1 MSALWKKTVP
11 VVIVFVTA
19 LLVMMDY
26 FVVMPP
32 VNLDGVSWTS
42 NTVRDLQNWG
52 IILTA
57 FTLGFGAVNLFYLHG
72 RHISRRVPNQWMY
85 SLWLLIVIVIF
96 TTVGLSTGP
105 SSDQYSFLYNSSYF
119 ALSATVYSSLGFYM
133 TSGLYRALRVRNTES
148 FIFFIIGIVIL
159 ARNAPALAVYYPSLD
174 ALGAWIQNVLTTA
187 PQRGIMIGAALGAL
201 SLGIRTMT
209 GRETGFLGRLTEE
222 ERAGGRGGE

>member
-1 MSALWKKTVP
+1 MSAVMKRTIP
-11 VVIVFVTA
+11 VAIVFVTA

-32 VNLDGVSWTS
+32 VNLEGISWTS

-72 RHISRRVPNQWMY
+72 RHISRRVPNQWPF

-96 TTVGLSTGP
+96 TVIGVATGP
-105 SSDQYSFLYNSSYF
+105 SSDQYSYLYNSSYF

-148 FIFFIIGIVIL
+148 FIFFIIGLIIL
-159 ARNAPALAVYYPSLD
+159 ARNAPAIAVFYPTLD
-174 ALGAWIQNVLTTA
+174 AAGAWIQNILTTA

-222 ERAGGRGGE
+222 ERGGRGGE

>member
-1 MSALWKKTVP
+1 MSAFTKKTIP
-11 VVIVFVTA
+11 VIIVFVTA

-26 FVVMPP
+26 FVVIPP
-32 VNLDGVSWTS
+32 INQSTNKSWTS
-42 NTVRDLQNWG
+42 STVTDLQNWG

-72 RHISRRVPNQWMY
+72 RHVSRRAPNQWFY
-85 SLWLLIVIVIF
+85 SLWLLVVIVIF
-96 TTVGLSTGP
+96 AAVGIATGP
-105 SSDQYSFLYNSSYF
+105 SSDNYSWLYNSSYF

-133 TSGLYRALRVRNTES
+133 TSGLYRALRVRNVES
-148 FIFFIIGIVIL
+148 GIFLVVGLIIL
-159 ARNAPALAVYYPSLD
+159 AKNAPAIAVYFPIFND
-174 ALGAWIQNVLTTA
+174 TGTWIQNVLTTA

-222 ERAGGRGGE
+222 ERGG